1 MLWRAAGYWAL
12 IVMGKRVLTVAVLML
27 WILLGPIAMA
37 FDGCLL
43 MGTLCDSGPC
53 ASSSSTAFVPAPLI
67 GLEPIGFLAA
77 GRRLVL
83 PANSPATLEPPPKSP
98 LLAA

>member
-1 MLWRAAGYWAL
+1 MTCKRA
-12 IVMGKRVLTVAVLML
+12 LTVAVVML

-43 MGTLCDSGPC
+43 MGTLCDGGPC
-53 ASSSSTAFVPAPLI
+53 ANFSSTAFVPAPLI
-67 GLEPIGFLAA
+67 GPGPIGLLAA
-77 GRRLVL
+77 VPRLVL

-98 LLAA
+98 ILAA

>member
-1 MLWRAAGYWAL
+1 MT
-12 IVMGKRVLTVAVLML
+12 GKRALTVAVLML

-43 MGTLCDSGPC
+43 MGTLCDGGPC
-53 ASSSSTAFVPAPLI
+53 ANFSSTAFVPALLI
-67 GLEPIGFLAA
+67 GPGPIGFLAA
-77 GRRLVL
+77 VPRVML

>member
-1 MLWRAAGYWAL
+1 MTCKRA
-12 IVMGKRVLTVAVLML
+12 LTVAVLVL

-43 MGTLCDSGPC
+43 MGTLCDGGPC
-53 ASSSSTAFVPAPLI
+53 ANLSSTAFVPTLLI
-67 GLEPIGFLAA
+67 GPGPIGFLATVP
-77 GRRLVL
+77 RLVL
-83 PANSPATLEPPPKSP
+83 PASSPATVEPPPKSP

>member
-1 MLWRAAGYWAL
+1 MTCKRA
-12 IVMGKRVLTVAVLML
+12 LTVAVLVL

-43 MGTLCDSGPC
+43 MGTLCDGGPC
-53 ASSSSTAFVPAPLI
+53 ANFSSTTFVPALLI
-67 GLEPIGFLAA
+67 GPGPIGFLAA
-77 GRRLVL
+77 VPRLML

-98 LLAA
+98 LFPA